1 MLFRRKIQKSCSY
14 CTHGT
19 QLDED
24 SILCTKKGI
33 VPVYK
38 ACRKFKYDPCKRTPL
53 KSKTPNFSKYK
64 DEDFSL

>member
-24 SILCTKKGI
+24 AVLCVKRGI
-33 VPVYK
+33 MPIYK
-38 ACRKFKYDPCKRTPL
+38 ACRKFKYDPCKRIP
-53 KSKTPNFSKYK
+53 SKMKAPDFSKFK
-64 DEDFSL
+64 QEDFSL